1 MKTKH
6 TGLKKV
12 KADATPAKPTTT
24 PDVIKSPAQPKEL
37 SEQDRDKLGAYLD
50 KSDKPFAVTT
60 VPISR
65 KRKRATETQVQSDLF
80 GDRLTVQYEVKPANN
95 WESLRRYKKFTG
107 GSQSHASN
115 LDDTLTKD
123 QWAPK
128 AFLLVR
134 LFSLNMMI
142 RRTPA

>member
-1 MKTKH
+1 MTTNHLTASTNIPHHPHARVHGAMKTKH
-6 TGLKKV
+6 TGLTKV
-12 KADATPAKPTTT
+12 KGDATPAKATTT

-50 KSDKPFAVTT
+50 RSDKPFAVTT

-65 KRKRATETQVQSDLF
+65 KRKRATEAQVQSDLF

-107 GSQSHASN
+107 
-115 LDDTLTKD
+115 KED
-123 QWAPK
+123 QAMGC
-128 AFLLVR
+128 A
-134 LFSLNMMI
+134 I
-142 RRTPA
+142 